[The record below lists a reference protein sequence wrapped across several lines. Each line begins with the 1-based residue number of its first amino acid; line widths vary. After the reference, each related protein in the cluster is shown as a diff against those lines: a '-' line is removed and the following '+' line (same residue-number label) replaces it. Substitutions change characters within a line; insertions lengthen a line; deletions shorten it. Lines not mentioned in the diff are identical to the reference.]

1 MDRDTVPMR
10 DSYWKTLL
18 NRRPLKVEDASPREP
33 TLLPYAKPIRKSSRT

>member
-10 DSYWKTLL
+10 DSYCKRLL
-18 NRRPLKVEDASPREP
+18 NCRPLKAEDPSPREP